1 MRMYIVKISSPQMS
15 VKDSYEVY
23 AKSPVT
29 AINRVLKEQ
38 DKKYENLSQLNISV
52 HVFDWE

>member
-23 AKSPVT
+23 AKSPLT
-29 AINRVLKEQ
+29 AINRLLKEQ
-38 DKKYENLSQLNISV
+38 ADKYELLSKVNVSV
-52 HVFDWE
+52 YLFD